1 MRRRQLPLHLAIL
14 GAFALSAGSIAGQ
27 SSSTTLT
34 VGVTVV
40 RSCAIATT
48 SIDSGS
54 AQVDLSCS
62 AGAASTVRRAGGS
75 GASNPG
81 PATPMRLLTPT
92 SPYRGSASSDFEVA
106 TINF

>member
-1 MRRRQLPLHLAIL
+1 VIL
-14 GAFALSAGSIAGQ
+14 GALALNAGSVAAG

-40 RSCAIATT
+40 RSCAVATT
-48 SIDSGS
+48 SIDRGS
-54 AQVDLSCS
+54 AQVDLRCS

-75 GASNPG
+75 GVSNQGSAKPL
-81 PATPMRLLTPT
+81 RFQTPT
-92 SPYRGSASSDFEVA
+92 SPYRGTAASGLFEVA